1 MLDARKSAF
10 TLIELLVVIA
20 IISILAAMLLPG
32 LSRAREA
39 ARRVSCANNL
49 RQMGLALE
57 MYANENGG
65 HFPTIQRR
73 VGFGCTEPNHGV
85 LIFDGPSMYPEYLT
99 DASVLACPSHPDAVS
114 EVDAGRWNRA
124 DGPDGTRRGGST
136 DPCLFDQLAYFYV
149 GFHLET
155 EWMRECGT
163 RDASESFIA
172 AFRALLNS
180 GDASRYDT
188 EWEFEDDAGESHTAM
203 RLRHGAERF
212 QIKDINN
219 PSASHLSQTQIP
231 VVFDRIDI
239 DPQGFNHVPGGAN
252 VLFMDTHVEFVKYPG
267 KFPLNRAWA
276 RVVHEL
282 DL

>member
-1 MLDARKSAF
+1 MPGTRRNAF

-65 HFPTIQRR
+65 RFPTIQRR
-73 VGFGCTEPNHGV
+73 VGPGCSRSNDGV
-85 LIFDGPSMYPEYLT
+85 LMFDGPSLYPEYMT
-99 DASVLACPSHPDAVS
+99 DAAVLACPSHPDAVS
-114 EVDAGRWNRA
+114 EVAAGRWNRA

-136 DPCLFDQLAYFYV
+136 DPCLFDQLAYFYL
-149 GFHLET
+149 GFHLES
-155 EWMRECGT
+155 EWMREPGT
-163 RDASESFIA
+163 RDASESFVA
-172 AFRALLNS
+172 AFRALITS
-180 GDASRYDT
+180 GDTERYDS
-188 EWEFEDDAGESHTAM
+188 EWSFVDDFGVSHTAM

-219 PSASHLSQTQIP
+219 PSASNISDTRIP
-231 VVFDRIDI
+231 VLYDRIDI
-239 DPQGFNHVPGGAN
+239 DAKGFNHVPGGGN
-252 VLFMDTHVEFVKYPG
+252 VLFMDGHVEFVKYPG
-267 KFPLNRAWA
+267 DFPISRAWA
-276 RVVHEL
+276 RVVDQL